1 MTIPFW
7 RNVSIVLLAAE
18 AFILTLFPLV
28 AFYFANRGLRRLRS
42 FLRPIFPQ
50 TRARVQQVERVTA
63 LSSELIVAPIIAAYA
78 LAARLQRIVLVM
90 VGLPRR
96 RVFRD

>member
-18 AFILTLFPLV
+18 AFVLVLLPLV
-28 AFYFANRGLRRLRS
+28 ALYFANRGLRRLRS
-42 FLRPIFPQ
+42 FLQPIFPQ
-50 TRARVQQVERVTA
+50 ARARVQQVERATTLA
-63 LSSELIVAPIIAAYA
+63 SELIVAPIIAAYA

-90 VGLPRR
+90 VGFSRR
-96 RVFRD
+96 GVFRS